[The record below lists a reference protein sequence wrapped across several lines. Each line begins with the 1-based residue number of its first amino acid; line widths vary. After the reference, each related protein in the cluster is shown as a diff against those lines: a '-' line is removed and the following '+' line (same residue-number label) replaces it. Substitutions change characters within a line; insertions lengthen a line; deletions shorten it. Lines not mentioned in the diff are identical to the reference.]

1 MTNATHNLG
10 ILRDHEAHGGS
21 GGHGGS
27 KGCGCGCSGKKKE
40 VAVPLNVQP
49 AAKKPCCC
57 GGSCSARAIAQDM
70 QAQREAAKRTEV
82 VEAERSQQSQA
93 VPAERHDFSEFDD
106 AAFQERYVRVAGAG
120 TREVDLFVPGVH
132 CASCLR
138 VIERLPSLL
147 PGVVSASLD
156 LSRKILRVRWS
167 QERQSLSAIAAYLG
181 SMGYPPSPAYRAASE
196 DARVR
201 DDRRQLVRLGV
212 AGLCAG
218 NVMLISFAL
227 YGGQF
232 EGMDDVTAQLMR
244 YLSLAF
250 TLVCLAWPG
259 AIFFRGAW
267 HALRAR
273 TVTMDVPITLGLF
286 AAFAWSTIATIARTT
301 ESGVTAAD
309 IYFDSLSM
317 LTFFLLIGRF
327 VQHRQQRRAQ
337 DSIELLFS
345 LTPASARVVESLST
359 GEERTSKRPTSSL
372 RVGEV
377 VEVLPGDVVPADGV
391 LCRGSSQFNTAIL
404 TGESMPTTLAEG
416 DTLAAGVTNLSRPV
430 RVRVTATGID
440 TRVGQLMKLVAEHS
454 SRRAPIVLLAD
465 KLALYFLISMLFLA
479 GVTVAIWWHAGPAHA
494 ILNAIALLIV
504 SCPCGLG
511 LATPMAMTVALGKAA
526 KQRLLIKGGS
536 AIQVLAH
543 AADGKGTF
551 CFDKTGTL
559 TQGRLRLTAW
569 TGDESTKP
577 FLAALESQ
585 SPHPIAAALAR
596 DLGVSSAN
604 KGTNASVNSIS
615 TIGGGICG
623 SVRLGGAQAQPSADI
638 AAGTERFLLS
648 QGVAIDA
655 RWTHEAQRLATQGW
669 SPILVARDGKVVAVA
684 ALGDPVREEAKDL
697 VHHLTNRG
705 ANVVIL
711 SGDHPHVVRGI
722 ALQLGV
728 PEENAHGH
736 VAPEAKAQF
745 IEDSRARQPDRKFV
759 MVGDGV
765 NDAAALAA
773 ADVGIAVHGGAEAS
787 LAAADVYCA
796 DAGLTPLRHLLDGS
810 TQTMRTVRLA
820 LGVSLFYNVVA
831 SALSM
836 AGYVSPLLAAVL
848 MPVASIS
855 TVAVAMMSWRLP
867 ADSNRQDKAN
877 ENLDPE
883 DGACPSFSS

>member
-1 MTNATHNLG
+1 MNNAIHNLS
-10 ILRDHEAHGGS
+10 LVRDHEAHGSS
-21 GGHGGS
+21 GGPKG

-40 VAVPLNVQP
+40 AEVSLNVQT

-57 GGSCSARAIAQDM
+57 GGSCSARAIARDM
-70 QAQREAAKRTEV
+70 QAQRDAAKSTEV
-82 VEAERSQQSQA
+82 APAEKSQA
-93 VPAERHDFSEFDD
+93 SESSPAERRDFSEFDD
-106 AAFQERYVRVAGAG
+106 AAFQERYVRVAAAG
-120 TREVDLFVPGVH
+120 TREVDLFVPSVH

-147 PGVVSASLD
+147 PGIVSASLD

-167 QERQSLSAIAAYLG
+167 DDRQTLSGIAAHLA
-181 SMGYPPSPAYRAASE
+181 SMGYPPSPAYRAAGE
-196 DARVR
+196 EARVR

-232 EGMDDVTAQLMR
+232 EGMDDVTAQLLR

-259 AIFFRGAW
+259 AMFFRGAW
-267 HALRAR
+267 HAIRAK

-286 AAFAWSTIATIARTT
+286 AAFAWSAIATIARTT
-301 ESGVTAAD
+301 ESGVTASD

-345 LTPASARVVESLST
+345 LTPASARVIDTLAG
-359 GEERTSKRPTSSL
+359 GEERTSTRPTSSL
-372 RVGEV
+372 RAGEI

-416 DTLAAGVTNLSRPV
+416 DALAAGVTNLSRPV

-440 TRVGQLMKLVAEHS
+440 TRVGQLMKLVADHS
-454 SRRAPIVLLAD
+454 ARRAPIVLLAD
-465 KLALYFLISMLFLA
+465 RLALYFLVAMLFLA
-479 GVTVAIWWHAGPAHA
+479 GVTVAIWWHVGPTHA

-526 KQRLLIKGGS
+526 RQRLLIKGGS
-536 AIQVLAH
+536 AIQVLAT
-543 AADGKGTF
+543 AANGTGTF

-585 SPHPIAAALAR
+585 SPHPIASALAR
-596 DLGVSSAN
+596 DLG
-604 KGTNASVNSIS
+604 GTNSNVSVSSIS
-615 TIGGGICG
+615 TIGSGIRG
-623 SVRLGGAQAQPSADI
+623 TVRLGDTNAQATADI
-638 AAGTERFLLS
+638 AAGTEQFILS
-648 QGVAIDA
+648 QGITIDA
-655 RWTHEAQRLATQGW
+655 RWTRESQRLATQGW
-669 SPILVARDGKVVAVA
+669 SPILVARDGKVVGVA
-684 ALGDPVREEAKDL
+684 ALGDPVRAEAKSL
-697 VHHLTNRG
+697 VNDLTNRG

-711 SGDHPHVVRGI
+711 SGDHPQVVRGI
-722 ALQLGV
+722 ALQLGI

-736 VAPEAKAQF
+736 VAPEAKARF
-745 IEDSRARQPDRKFV
+745 IEDSRTRQPERTFV
-759 MVGDGV
+759 MIGDGV

-796 DAGLTPLRHLLDGS
+796 DAGLTPLRHLFDGS
-810 TQTMRTVRLA
+810 TQTMKTVRLA
-820 LGVSLFYNVVA
+820 LAVSLFYNVIA

-848 MPVASIS
+848 MPVASMS
-855 TVAVAMMSWRLP
+855 TVAVAMMAWRLP
-867 ADSNRQDKAN
+867 AESHGHNSPNQSL
-877 ENLDPE
+877 EQE
-883 DGACPSFSS
+883 GGACPSFSS

>member
-1 MTNATHNLG
+1 MTNETHNLG
-10 ILRDHEAHGGS
+10 VLRDHEARGGS
-21 GGHGGS
+21 GGRGGS
-27 KGCGCGCSGKKKE
+27 KGCGCGCGGKKKE

-57 GGSCSARAIAQDM
+57 GGSCSARAIAKDM
-70 QAQREAAKRTEV
+70 QAQREAATQ
-82 VEAERSQQSQA
+82 AGPRSSGAPVPQSA
-93 VPAERHDFSEFDD
+93 SSDRRDFSEFDD

-120 TREVDLFVPGVH
+120 TREVDLFVPSVH

-138 VIERLPSLL
+138 VIERLPALL

-156 LSRKILRVRWS
+156 LSRKTLRVRWS
-167 QERQSLSAIAAYLG
+167 DRRLSLSAIASHLA
-181 SMGYPPSPAYRAASE
+181 SMGYPPAPAYRAASE

-232 EGMDDVTAQLMR
+232 EGMDDATAQLMR

-286 AAFAWSTIATIARTT
+286 AAFAWSTVATIARTT
-301 ESGVTAAD
+301 ESGVTASD

-345 LTPASARVVESLST
+345 LTPASARVIESLAS

-372 RVGEV
+372 RAGEV

-404 TGESMPTTLAEG
+404 TGESMPTTLGEG

-465 KLALYFLISMLFLA
+465 KLALYFLVSMLVLA

-494 ILNAIALLIV
+494 VLNAIALLIV

-596 DLGVSSAN
+596 DLGGGS
-604 KGTNASVNSIS
+604 GASVMSIS
-615 TIGGGICG
+615 TIGGGIRG
-623 SVRLGGAQAQPSADI
+623 TVRLGDAQATTHADI
-638 AAGTERFLLS
+638 AAGTERFILS
-648 QGVAIDA
+648 QGVSIDSH
-655 RWTHEAQRLATQGW
+655 WTHESHRLATQGW
-669 SPILVARDGKVVAVA
+669 SPILVSRDGKVVAVA
-684 ALGDPVREEAKDL
+684 ALGDPVREEAMAL
-697 VHHLTNRG
+697 VRDLTNKG

-711 SGDHPHVVRGI
+711 SGDHPQVVRGI
-722 ALQLGV
+722 ALQLGI
-728 PEENAHGH
+728 PEENAQGH

-745 IEDSRARQPDRKFV
+745 IEDSRTRQPDRKFV

-773 ADVGIAVHGGAEAS
+773 ADVGVAVHGGAEAS

-810 TQTMRTVRLA
+810 TQTMRTVRIA
-820 LGVSLFYNVVA
+820 LGVSLFYNVIA
-831 SALSM
+831 SALAM

-867 ADSNRQDKAN
+867 AESNAHHKTR
-877 ENLDPE
+877 ENLE
-883 DGACPSFSS
+883 QEGGACPSFSS